1 MPASFLKGVLRRMAK
16 SPKMGNISG
25 REKIAIL
32 MVALGNEV
40 AAEVYKRLD
49 DTTIEL
55 ITLEIANLRKITP
68 DLKLEVMKEAQ
79 EVLMAREFMAR
90 GGVEY
95 ARDILERALGPERA
109 QNLLTRITASLQVRP
124 FDFMRHTDA
133 QQVLSFIQGE
143 HPQTIA
149 LILSYLE
156 APQAALIISGL
167 PAVMQAEVAKRIAK
181 MDRIT
186 PEVLREVERVLE
198 RKLSTVMG
206 QDFTLAGG
214 IDAVVAIINSADRGT
229 ERNIMEYLEEN
240 DPELAEEIKKRLFVF
255 EDIIRLDDRSLQRV
269 LREVD
274 MKELGLALKGA
285 TEELRGKFF
294 KNMSKRAAE
303 MLQEDMDFMGPV
315 RVKDVEDSQQK
326 VVNVVRSLE
335 EAGEIIIASGGEDE
349 LVV

>member
-1 MPASFLKGVLRRMAK
+1 MAK
-16 SPKMGNISG
+16 SNSAAPGGVSS
-25 REKIAIL
+25 REKIAVL
-32 MVALGNEV
+32 MVSLGNEV
-40 AAEVYKRLD
+40 AAEVYKKLD
-49 DTTIEL
+49 DPTIEL
-55 ITLEIANLRKITP
+55 ITLEIANLRKVSPEIKLQV
-68 DLKLEVMKEAQ
+68 LKDAQ

-90 GGVEY
+90 GGVDY
-95 ARDILERALGPERA
+95 ARDVLERALGPERA
-109 QNLLTRITASLQVRP
+109 QNLLARITASLQVRP

-133 QQVLSFIQGE
+133 QQILSFIQGE

-149 LILSYLE
+149 LILSYLD
-156 APQAALIISGL
+156 PSQAAMILSGL
-167 PAVMQAEVAKRIAK
+167 SPNLQAEVAKRIAR

-206 QDFTLAGG
+206 QDFTMAGG
-214 IDAVVAIINSADRGT
+214 IDAVVALINSADRTT

-285 TEELRGKFF
+285 TEELRTKFF

-303 MLQEDMDFMGPV
+303 MLQEDMDYMGPV
-315 RVKDVEDSQQK
+315 RVKDVEESQQK
-326 VVNVVRSLE
+326 VVNIVRGLE
-335 EAGEIIIASGGEDE
+335 EQGEIVIASGGEDE

>member
-1 MPASFLKGVLRRMAK
+1 MAK
-16 SPKMGNISG
+16 SSTKGMLGK
-25 REKIAIL
+25 EKIAIL
-32 MVALGNEV
+32 MVALGNEI
-40 AAEVYKRLD
+40 AAEIYKRMD
-49 DTTIEL
+49 DTSIE
-55 ITLEIANLRKITP
+55 IVTLEVANLRKVTP
-68 DLKLEVMKEAQ
+68 EMRLGVLKEAQ
-79 EVLMAREFMAR
+79 EVLLAREYMAR

-109 QNLLTRITASLQVRP
+109 HNLLTRITASLQVRP

-133 QQVLSFIQGE
+133 QQVLGFIQGE

-156 APQAALIISGL
+156 PVQAASIIGGL
-167 PAVMQAEVAKRIAK
+167 PATMQAEVAKRIAR

-214 IDAVVAIINSADRGT
+214 IDAIVNIINNVDRGT
-229 ERNIMEYLEEN
+229 ERNIMEHLEEN
-240 DPELAEEIKKRLFVF
+240 DPELAEDIKRRLFVF

-269 LREVD
+269 LREVE
-274 MKELGLALKGA
+274 MKDLSLALKGA
-285 TEELRGKFF
+285 TDELRAKFF

-303 MLQEDMDFMGPV
+303 MLKEDMDYMGPV
-315 RVKDVEDSQQK
+315 RVKDVEETQQK
-326 VVNVVRSLE
+326 IVNVIRALE
-335 EAGEIIIASGGEDE
+335 DVGEIVISRGGEEE
-349 LVV
+349 LIV

>member
-1 MPASFLKGVLRRMAK
+1 MAK
-16 SPKMGNISG
+16 SSSRTSTISN
-25 REKIAIL
+25 REKIAVL
-32 MVALGNEV
+32 LVALGNDI
-40 AAEVYKRLD
+40 AADVYKQLD
-49 DTTIEL
+49 DATIEL

-68 DLKLEVMKEAQ
+68 DLKLDVMKEAQ
-79 EVLMAREFMAR
+79 EILMAREFMAR

-95 ARDILERALGPERA
+95 ARDVLERALGPERA

-124 FDFMRHTDA
+124 FDFMRHTDP
-133 QQVLSFIQGE
+133 QQVLGFIQGE
-143 HPQTIA
+143 HSQTIA
-149 LILSYLE
+149 LILSYLDP
-156 APQAALIISGL
+156 AQAAMILSGL
-167 PAVMQAEVAKRIAK
+167 PAVLQAEVAKRIAK

-214 IDAVVAIINSADRGT
+214 IDAIVAIINSTDRTT

-269 LREVD
+269 LREID

-285 TEELRGKFF
+285 TEELRVKFF

-303 MLQEDMDFMGPV
+303 MLQEDMDYMGPV
-315 RVKDVEDSQQK
+315 RVKDVEESQQK
-326 VVNVVRSLE
+326 VVNVVRALE
-335 EAGEIIIASGGEDE
+335 EAGEIVIATGGEDE

>member
-1 MPASFLKGVLRRMAK
+1 
-16 SPKMGNISG
+16 
-25 REKIAIL
+25 
-32 MVALGNEV
+32 MVALGNDI
-40 AAEVYKRLD
+40 AADVYKQLD
-49 DTTIEL
+49 DASIEL

-68 DLKLEVMKEAQ
+68 ELKLDVMKEAQ
-79 EVLMAREFMAR
+79 EILMAREFMAR

-95 ARDILERALGPERA
+95 ARDVLERALGPERA

-124 FDFMRHTDA
+124 FDFMRHTDP
-133 QQVLSFIQGE
+133 QQVLGFIQGE

-156 APQAALIISGL
+156 AGQAAMIISGL
-167 PAVMQAEVAKRIAK
+167 SAVMQAEVAKRIAK

-214 IDAVVAIINSADRGT
+214 IDAVVAIINSADRAT

-269 LREVD
+269 LREVE

-285 TEELRGKFF
+285 TEELRSKFF

-303 MLQEDMDFMGPV
+303 MLQEDMDYMGPV
-315 RVKDVEDSQQK
+315 RVKDVEEAQQK
-326 VVNVVRSLE
+326 VVNVVRALE
-335 EAGEIIIASGGEDE
+335 EAGEIVVATGGEDE

>member
-1 MPASFLKGVLRRMAK
+1 MAK
-16 SPKMGNISG
+16 SNSSVSN
-25 REKIAIL
+25 REKIAVL
-32 MVALGNEV
+32 MVALGNDI
-40 AAEVYKRLD
+40 AAEVYKKLD
-49 DTTIEL
+49 DTAIEL
-55 ITLEIANLRKITP
+55 ITLEVANLRKVTP
-68 DLKLEVMKEAQ
+68 ELKLEVLKEAQ
-79 EVLMAREFMAR
+79 EILMAREFMAR
-90 GGVEY
+90 GGVDY
-95 ARDILERALGPERA
+95 ARDVLERALGPERA
-109 QNLLTRITASLQVRP
+109 QNLLARITASLQVRP
-124 FDFMRHTDA
+124 FDFMRHTDP
-133 QQVLSFIQGE
+133 QQVLGFIQGE

-156 APQAALIISGL
+156 APQAAMILSGL
-167 PAVMQAEVAKRIAK
+167 PALMQAEVAKRIAR

-206 QDFTLAGG
+206 QDFTVAGG
-214 IDAVVAIINSADRGT
+214 IDAVVAIVNSADRAT
-229 ERNIMEYLEEN
+229 ERNIMDHLEEN

-285 TEELRGKFF
+285 TEDLRAKFF

-303 MLQEDMDFMGPV
+303 MLQEDMDYMGPV
-315 RVKDVEDSQQK
+315 RVKDVEESQQK
-326 VVNVVRSLE
+326 VVNIVRGLE
-335 EAGEIIIASGGEDE
+335 EQGEIVIASGGEDE

>member
-1 MPASFLKGVLRRMAK
+1 MAK
-16 SPKMGNISG
+16 SNSSVSN
-25 REKIAIL
+25 REKIAVL
-32 MVALGNEV
+32 MVALGNDI
-40 AAEVYKRLD
+40 AAEVYKKLD
-49 DTTIEL
+49 DTAIEL
-55 ITLEIANLRKITP
+55 ITLEVANLRKVTP
-68 DLKLEVMKEAQ
+68 ELKLEVLKEAQ

-90 GGVEY
+90 GGVDY
-95 ARDILERALGPERA
+95 ARDVLERALGPERA
-109 QNLLTRITASLQVRP
+109 QNLLARITASLQVRP
-124 FDFMRHTDA
+124 FDFMRHTDP
-133 QQVLSFIQGE
+133 QQVLGFIQGE

-156 APQAALIISGL
+156 APQAAMILSGL
-167 PAVMQAEVAKRIAK
+167 PAVMQAEVAKRIAR

-206 QDFTLAGG
+206 QDFTMAGG
-214 IDAVVAIINSADRGT
+214 IDAVVAIVNSADRAT
-229 ERNIMEYLEEN
+229 ERNIMEHLEEN

-285 TEELRGKFF
+285 TEDLRTKFF

-303 MLQEDMDFMGPV
+303 MLQEDMDYMGPV
-315 RVKDVEDSQQK
+315 RVKDVEESQQK
-326 VVNVVRSLE
+326 VVNIVRGLE
-335 EAGEIIIASGGEDE
+335 EQGEIVIASGGEDE

>member
-1 MPASFLKGVLRRMAK
+1 MAK
-16 SPKMGNISG
+16 AKTSSVSN

-32 MVALGNEV
+32 MVVLGNDV
-40 AAEVYKRLD
+40 AAEVYKQLD
-49 DTTIEL
+49 DTSIEL
-55 ITLEIANLRKITP
+55 ITLEIANLKKITP
-68 DLKLEVMKEAQ
+68 ELKLEVMKEAQ
-79 EVLMAREFMAR
+79 EILMAREFMAK

-95 ARDILERALGPERA
+95 ARDVLERALGPERA
-109 QNLLTRITASLQVRP
+109 QNLLTRITASLQVKP

-133 QQVLSFIQGE
+133 QQILSFIQGE

-149 LILSYLE
+149 LIMSYLE
-156 APQAALIISGL
+156 PAQAAMIISGL

-214 IDAVVAIINSADRGT
+214 IDAVVAIINSADRAT

-285 TEELRGKFF
+285 TEELRLKFF

-303 MLQEDMDFMGPV
+303 MLQEDMDYMGPV

-326 VVNVVRSLE
+326 VVNVVRALE
-335 EAGEIIIASGGEDE
+335 EAGEIVVASGGEDE

>member
-1 MPASFLKGVLRRMAK
+1 MAK
-16 SPKMGNISG
+16 AKSSISN
-25 REKIAIL
+25 REKIAVL
-32 MVALGNEV
+32 MVALGNDV
-40 AAEVYKRLD
+40 AADVYKQLD
-49 DTTIEL
+49 DATIEL
-55 ITLEIANLRKITP
+55 ITLEVANLRKVSP
-68 DLKLEVMKEAQ
+68 ELKLEVMKEAQ
-79 EVLMAREFMAR
+79 EILMAREYMAR
-90 GGVEY
+90 GGVDY

-124 FDFMRHTDA
+124 FDFMRHTDP
-133 QQVLSFIQGE
+133 QQILGFIQGE

-156 APQAALIISGL
+156 PPQAALIVSGL

-186 PEVLREVERVLE
+186 PEILREVERVLE

-214 IDAVVAIINSADRGT
+214 LDAVVALINSADRGT

-240 DPELAEEIKKRLFVF
+240 DPELAEEIKKKLFVF
-255 EDIIRLDDRSLQRV
+255 EDIMRLDDRSLQRV

-285 TEELRGKFF
+285 TEDLRSKFF
-294 KNMSKRAAE
+294 KNMSKRASE
-303 MLQEDMDFMGPV
+303 MLQEDMEFMGPV
-315 RVKDVEDSQQK
+315 RVKDVEEAQQK
-326 VVNVVRSLE
+326 IVNNVRALE
-335 EAGEIIIASGGEDE
+335 EAGEIIIATGGEDE
-349 LVV
+349 LVL

>member
-1 MPASFLKGVLRRMAK
+1 MAK
-16 SPKMGNISG
+16 LGGSASSNISG
-25 REKIAIL
+25 REKIAVL
-32 MVALGNEV
+32 MVSLGNDI
-40 AAEVYKRLD
+40 APEVYKKLD
-49 DTTIEL
+49 DATIEL
-55 ITLEIANLRKITP
+55 ITLEIANLRKVSP
-68 DLKLEVMKEAQ
+68 ELKLDVLKEAQ

-90 GGVEY
+90 GGVDY
-95 ARDILERALGPERA
+95 ARDVLERALGPERA
-109 QNLLTRITASLQVRP
+109 QNLLARITASLQVKP

-133 QQVLSFIQGE
+133 TQILGFIQNE

-156 APQAALIISGL
+156 PQQAALILSGL
-167 PAVMQAEVAKRIAK
+167 APEMQAEVVKRIAN

-206 QDFTLAGG
+206 QDFTMAGG
-214 IDAVVAIINSADRGT
+214 IDAVVALVNSADRTT

-255 EDIIRLDDRSLQRV
+255 EDIMRLDDRSLQRI

-274 MKELGLALKGA
+274 MKELSLALKGA
-285 TEELRGKFF
+285 TEELKSKFF

-303 MLQEDMDFMGPV
+303 MLQE
-315 RVKDVEDSQQK
+315 
-326 VVNVVRSLE
+326 
-335 EAGEIIIASGGEDE
+335 
-349 LVV
+349 

>member
-1 MPASFLKGVLRRMAK
+1 MAK
-16 SPKMGNISG
+16 SNSAAPGGVSS
-25 REKIAIL
+25 REKIAVLI
-32 MVALGNEV
+32 VSLGNEV
-40 AAEVYKRLD
+40 AAEVYKKLD
-49 DTTIEL
+49 DPTIEL
-55 ITLEIANLRKITP
+55 ITLEIANLRKVSPEIKLQV
-68 DLKLEVMKEAQ
+68 LKDAQ

-90 GGVEY
+90 GGVDY
-95 ARDILERALGPERA
+95 ARDVLERALGPERA
-109 QNLLTRITASLQVRP
+109 QNLLARITASLQVRP

-133 QQVLSFIQGE
+133 QQILSFIQGE

-149 LILSYLE
+149 LILSYLD
-156 APQAALIISGL
+156 PSQAAMILSGL
-167 PAVMQAEVAKRIAK
+167 SPNLQAEVAKRIAR

-206 QDFTLAGG
+206 QDFTMAGG
-214 IDAVVAIINSADRGT
+214 IDAVVSLINSADRTT

-285 TEELRGKFF
+285 TEELRTKFF

-303 MLQEDMDFMGPV
+303 MLQEDMDYMGPV
-315 RVKDVEDSQQK
+315 RVKDVEESQQK
-326 VVNVVRSLE
+326 VVNIVRGLE
-335 EAGEIIIASGGEDE
+335 EQGEIVIASGGEDE

>member
-1 MPASFLKGVLRRMAK
+1 MAK
-16 SPKMGNISG
+16 SNSSISS
-25 REKIAIL
+25 REKIAVL
-32 MVALGNEV
+32 MVALGNDI
-40 AAEVYKRLD
+40 AAEVYKKLD
-49 DTTIEL
+49 DTAIEL
-55 ITLEIANLRKITP
+55 ITLEVANLRKVTP
-68 DLKLEVMKEAQ
+68 ELKLEVLKEAQ

-90 GGVEY
+90 GGVDY
-95 ARDILERALGPERA
+95 ARDVLERALGPERA
-109 QNLLTRITASLQVRP
+109 QNLLARITASLQVRP
-124 FDFMRHTDA
+124 FDFMRHTDP
-133 QQVLSFIQGE
+133 QQVLGFIQGE

-156 APQAALIISGL
+156 APQAAMILSGL
-167 PAVMQAEVAKRIAK
+167 PAVMQAEVAKRIAR

-206 QDFTLAGG
+206 QDFTMAGG
-214 IDAVVAIINSADRGT
+214 IDAVVAIVNSSDRTT
-229 ERNIMEYLEEN
+229 ERNIMEHLEEN

-285 TEELRGKFF
+285 TEELRTKFF

-303 MLQEDMDFMGPV
+303 MLQEDMDYMGPV
-315 RVKDVEDSQQK
+315 RVKDVEESQQK
-326 VVNVVRSLE
+326 VVNIVRGLE
-335 EAGEIIIASGGEDE
+335 EQGEIVIASGGEDE

>member
-1 MPASFLKGVLRRMAK
+1 MAK
-16 SPKMGNISG
+16 SPKVSNISG

-95 ARDILERALGPERA
+95 ARDVLERALGPERA

-156 APQAALIISGL
+156 APQAAMIISGL

-303 MLQEDMDFMGPV
+303 MLQEDMEFMGPV

>member
-1 MPASFLKGVLRRMAK
+1 MAK
-16 SPKMGNISG
+16 TATKGLTG
-25 REKIAIL
+25 REKVAIL

-49 DTTIEL
+49 DATIEVV
-55 ITLEIANLRKITP
+55 TLEIANLRKVTP
-68 DLKLEVMKEAQ
+68 EQRLGVLKDAQ
-79 EVLMAREFMAR
+79 EMLLAREYMAR
-90 GGVEY
+90 GGVDY

-133 QQVLSFIQGE
+133 QQILGFIQGE
-143 HPQTIA
+143 HPQTVA
-149 LILSYLE
+149 LIMSYLE
-156 APQAALIISGL
+156 PKQAASIIGGL
-167 PAVMQAEVAKRIAK
+167 PGAMQAEVAKRIAR

-214 IDAVVAIINSADRGT
+214 IDAIVDIINNADRAT
-229 ERNIMEYLEEN
+229 ERNIMEHLEEN
-240 DPELAEEIKKRLFVF
+240 DPELAEEIKRRLFVF
-255 EDIIRLDDRSLQRV
+255 EDIIKMDDRSLQRV
-269 LREVD
+269 LREVE
-274 MKELGLALKGA
+274 MKELSLALKGA

-294 KNMSKRAAE
+294 KNMSKRASE
-303 MLQEDMDFMGPV
+303 MLKEDMDYMGPV
-315 RVKDVEDSQQK
+315 RVKDVEEAQQK
-326 VVNVVRSLE
+326 VVNVVRALE
-335 EAGEIIIASGGEDE
+335 DVGEIVISRGGEEE

>member
-1 MPASFLKGVLRRMAK
+1 MAK
-16 SPKMGNISG
+16 APRVSSVSN
-25 REKIAIL
+25 REKIAVL
-32 MVALGNEV
+32 MVALGNDI
-40 AAEVYKRLD
+40 AAEVYKLLD
-49 DTTIEL
+49 DTAIEL
-55 ITLEIANLRKITP
+55 ITLEIANLKKITS

-79 EVLMAREFMAR
+79 EILMAREFMAR

-95 ARDILERALGPERA
+95 ARDVLERALGPERA

-124 FDFMRHTDA
+124 FDFMRHTDP
-133 QQVLSFIQGE
+133 QQVLGFIQGE

-149 LILSYLE
+149 LILSYLD
-156 APQAALIISGL
+156 AGQAALIISGL

-186 PEVLREVERVLE
+186 PEILREVERVLE

-206 QDFTLAGG
+206 QDFTMAGG
-214 IDAVVAIINSADRGT
+214 IDAVVALINSADRTT

-285 TEELRGKFF
+285 TEELRAKFF

-303 MLQEDMDFMGPV
+303 MLQEDMDYMGPV
-315 RVKDVEDSQQK
+315 RVKDVEESQQK
-326 VVNVVRSLE
+326 VVNVVRALE
-335 EAGEIIIASGGEDE
+335 EAGEIVVAAGGEDE